1 MAQGGAGAQPTFS
14 ELNLVSTKKVPM
26 KIKVLLPFHSLL
38 VCPEQSIFYSS
49 TFGTKYREG
58 PIYLS

>member
-26 KIKVLLPFHSLL
+26 KIKVLLPFHS
-38 VCPEQSIFYSS
+38 
-49 TFGTKYREG
+49 
-58 PIYLS
+58 